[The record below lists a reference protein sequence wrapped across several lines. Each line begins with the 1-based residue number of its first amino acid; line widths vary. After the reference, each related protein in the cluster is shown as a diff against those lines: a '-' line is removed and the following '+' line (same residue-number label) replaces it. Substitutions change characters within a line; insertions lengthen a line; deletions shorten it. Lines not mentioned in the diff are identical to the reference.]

1 MKRIANLTL
10 LTLATALLIACS
22 KDDNVVTTQPVQS
35 VTVRDLTADPTST
48 TAVSTTASSGTAV
61 QPLPATGKYTL
72 YSLRDNKVIANTDS
86 ASNKWDI
93 GFRSTSIIIN
103 GGAIRSGQ
111 GGANV
116 YTGTFDALTAIPT
129 SATFAQDQSATQL
142 AVPGGSGN
150 GWYNY
155 SSSTNL
161 VSAIPGRVLLIRT
174 GDGTKYAKLEILSY
188 YLGAPAS
195 PTSTTPSRYFTFR
208 YTYQPNGSMT
218 LN

>member
-1 MKRIANLTL
+1 MNVLSNLLLLAVSVATL
-10 LTLATALLIACS
+10 TACS
-22 KDDNVVTTQPVQS
+22 KDDNAVTTQPVQS
-35 VTVRDLTADPTST
+35 LTVRNLPADPTST
-48 TAVSTTASSGTAV
+48 TAVSTSATSGTTT
-61 QPLPATGKYTL
+61 QPLAATGKFTL
-72 YSLRDNKVIANTDS
+72 YSLRENKIIANTDS
-86 ASNKWDI
+86 ATNKWDI
-93 GFRSTSIIIN
+93 GFRSTAIIVN

-129 SATFAQDQSATQL
+129 STTFAQDQTATQL

-155 SSSTNL
+155 SSTTNV
-161 VSAIPGRVLLIRT
+161 VSAIPGRVLLLRT

-188 YLGAPAS
+188 YLDAPAN
-195 PTSTTPSRYFTFR
+195 PTGTTPSRYYTFR
-208 YTYQPNGSMT
+208 YIYQPNGSMT

>member
-1 MKRIANLTL
+1 MHHSVNVLPNLLL
-10 LTLATALLIACS
+10 LTISVATLTACS
-22 KDDNVVTTQPVQS
+22 KDDNAVTTQPVQS
-35 VTVRDLTADPTST
+35 LTVRNLSADPIST
-48 TAVSTTASSGTAV
+48 TAGSGTAV
-61 QPLPATGKYTL
+61 QPVAATGKFTL
-72 YSLRDNKVIANTDS
+72 YSLRENKIIANTDS
-86 ASNKWDI
+86 ATNKWDI
-93 GFRSTSIIIN
+93 GFRSTAIIIN

-129 SATFAQDQSATQL
+129 STTFAQDQTATQL

-155 SSSTNL
+155 SSTTNV

-188 YLGAPAS
+188 YLDAPAS
-195 PTSTTPSRYFTFR
+195 PTGTTPSRYYTFR
-208 YTYQPNGSMT
+208 YTYQPSGSTT

>member
-1 MKRIANLTL
+1 MKLIANLTL
-10 LTLATALLIACS
+10 LTLSATLLTACS
-22 KDDNVVTTQPVQS
+22 KDDNAVTTQPVQS
-35 VTVRDLTADPTST
+35 VTVRDLPADP
-48 TAVSTTASSGTAV
+48 VSTTASSGTAT
-61 QPLPATGKYTL
+61 QPVAATGKYTL

-93 GFRSTSIIIN
+93 GFRSTSIIVN

-129 SATFAQDQSATQL
+129 STTFAQDQSTTQL

-155 SSSTNL
+155 SSTTNL
-161 VSAIPGRVLLIRT
+161 VSAIPGRVLLVRT

-208 YTYQPNGSMT
+208 YTYQPNGSTT

>member
-35 VTVRDLTADPTST
+35 VTVRDLAADPTST

>member
-35 VTVRDLTADPTST
+35 VTVRDLAADPTST

-129 SATFAQDQSATQL
+129 STTFAQDQSATQL

>member
-1 MKRIANLTL
+1 MNLIANLTL
-10 LTLATALLIACS
+10 LALSAALLTACS
-22 KDDNVVTTQPVQS
+22 KDDNAVTTQPVQS
-35 VTVRDLTADPTST
+35 VTVRDLAADPTST

-93 GFRSTSIIIN
+93 GFRSTAIIIN

-129 SATFAQDQSATQL
+129 STTFAQDQSPTQL

-155 SSSTNL
+155 SSTTNL

>member
-22 KDDNVVTTQPVQS
+22 KDENAVTTQPVQS
-35 VTVRDLTADPTST
+35 VTVRDLAADPTST